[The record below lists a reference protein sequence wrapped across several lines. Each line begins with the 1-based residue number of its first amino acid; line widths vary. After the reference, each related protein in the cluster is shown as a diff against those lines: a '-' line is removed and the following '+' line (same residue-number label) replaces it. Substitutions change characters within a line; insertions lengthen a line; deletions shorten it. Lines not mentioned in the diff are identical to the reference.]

1 MSTRGFHIKSQQDFA
16 GGLFLVAIGLIAL
29 IASWNLPLG
38 TMRQM
43 GPGMFPRSL
52 SLITILL
59 GVLIGLNALRYEGH
73 ALERWSYRGMWFIL
87 GGVILFGLTVRGY
100 PPLGIP
106 PLGLI
111 VSGPLV
117 VVISGLASPETRWR
131 EIIPFG
137 VVMTGFCIL
146 LFKFILQ
153 QPIPLAP
160 WWLGY

>member
-1 MSTRGFHIKSQQDFA
+1 MPDRQLSIKSPQDFA
-16 GGLFLVAIGLIAL
+16 GGIFLVVIGLIAL

-52 SLITILL
+52 SLITMLL
-59 GVLIGLNALRYEGH
+59 GAILMFNALRYEGH
-73 ALERWSYRGMWFIL
+73 GLERWSLRGILFIL
-87 GGVILFGLTVRGY
+87 GGVVLFGLTVRGY

-117 VVISGLASPETRWR
+117 VVISGFASPETRWR

-146 LFKFILQ
+146 LFKFVLQ